1 MNNQQQQLT
10 GIITDGDLRRYMEKS
25 TQLESACA
33 ADMMTRSPLTL
44 PADMMITDAE
54 TMMQKHRVSVLLV
67 TDKENNV
74 AGLVRIF
81 D

>member
-1 MNNQQQQLT
+1 M
-10 GIITDGDLRRYMEKS
+10 
-25 TQLESACA
+25 AH
-33 ADMMTRSPLTL
+33 SPLTL

-54 TMMQKHRVSVLLV
+54 ALMQKHRVFVLLV
-67 TDKENNV
+67 TDKEHNV